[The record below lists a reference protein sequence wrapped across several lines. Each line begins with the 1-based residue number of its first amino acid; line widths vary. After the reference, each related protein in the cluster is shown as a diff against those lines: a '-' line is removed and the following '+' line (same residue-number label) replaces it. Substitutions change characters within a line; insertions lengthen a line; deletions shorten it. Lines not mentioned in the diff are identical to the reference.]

1 MTRLSGK
8 ELKWLIQGGER
19 STVELKAAAPRPV
32 EMAERMC
39 GMANAQGGMIIIGV
53 EDAKHTIV
61 GVPDD
66 RVAMTIDTI
75 LRAARQN
82 VKPALVLDP
91 PESELYELGGKR
103 LRARALVQSLST
115 SGRSS
120 PCFSVYCQAQARRR
134 NDIK

>member
-1 MTRLSGK
+1 VVSRMLS
-8 ELKWLIQGGER
+8 
-19 STVELKAAAPRPV
+19 
-32 EMAERMC
+32 
-39 GMANAQGGMIIIGV
+39 GMIIIGV

-103 LRARALVQSLST
+103 LVARALVQSLST
-115 SGRSS
+115 SGRCS
-120 PCFSVYCQAQARRR
+120 PGFSVECEAEARSRHAIKYWRLGTKTCWRR
-134 NDIK
+134 EWSANQLDSRWINWGTIS